1 TVSHVL
7 DVHDLHAWSLSSDFT
22 TLSAHVVVEQGCF
35 DDGHAPQILDEL
47 QTCLSTHFA
56 VEHATF
62 QLEPSTHESHEGDLH
77 P

>member
-1 TVSHVL
+1 
-7 DVHDLHAWSLSSDFT
+7 
-22 TLSAHVVVEQGCF
+22 VVVEQGCF